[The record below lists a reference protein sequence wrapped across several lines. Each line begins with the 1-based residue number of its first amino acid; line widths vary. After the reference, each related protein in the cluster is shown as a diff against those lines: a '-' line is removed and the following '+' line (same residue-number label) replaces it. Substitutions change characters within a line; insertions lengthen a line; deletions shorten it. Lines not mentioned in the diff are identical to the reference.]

1 MQDRNRLYAALLT
14 GALGI
19 VGAPASFAHSEWP
32 ESPHKEW
39 FQSLQRPDNHLNPSR
54 DEKSRY
60 CCGMADVV
68 DTKFKVESTGGQY
81 PHDTWYAWLN
91 GAWVKVPPGKIVP
104 EFAPTGRGYLFVL
117 GNTIQCFVKP
127 KGSS

>member
-81 PHDTWYAWLN
+81 PQDTWYAWLN